1 LEVHKI
7 DGCRKVSYWLLISFT
22 AEEFEEGCLEPLRE
36 SIGDGFKEGLRL
48 LLFGLLLVFV
58 AAAAGCCCCYYYDF
72 GANEDLL
79 SSFFLSLLS
88 CPPFFM
94 N

>member
-1 LEVHKI
+1 M
-7 DGCRKVSYWLLISFT
+7 
-22 AEEFEEGCLEPLRE
+22 
-36 SIGDGFKEGLRL
+36 GDGFKDGLRL
-48 LLFGLLLVFV
+48 FLFGLLLVFV
-58 AAAAGCCCCYYYDF
+58 AAGCCCCYCDF

-79 SSFFLSLLS
+79 SSFFLGLLS